1 MSRRGVDSLLQ
12 EARYS
17 RKSYTNTACHMRLE
31 VVDAPTRTAGELVY
45 RTEDFSFDIEPNP
58 GGGFASLLVNDLQ
71 LEMDQNGAV
80 FSVWGLCPHTSWVAA
95 KLTPP
100 ATRRAT
106 VKPFEFG
113 DEFVAGVGT
122 RLVAR
127 RLPVQAD
134 SVSGWVRI
142 GAEASSQTCVE
153 LLGGVLLE
161 ITEDGEFASLWL
173 RPQDFPRVA
182 RVGA

>member
-1 MSRRGVDSLLQ
+1 
-12 EARYS
+12 
-17 RKSYTNTACHMRLE
+17 MRLE

-80 FSVWGLCPHTSWVAA
+80 FSVWGLCPHTSWIAS

-100 ATRRAT
+100 TTRRAT
-106 VKPFEFG
+106 VRPTEFG
-113 DEFVAGVGT
+113 DEIVPGVGT
-122 RLVAR
+122 RLVAC
-127 RLPVQAD
+127 RLPVHAD

-142 GAEASSQTCVE
+142 GAEASSLNCVE
-153 LLGGVLLE
+153 LFGGVLLE

-173 RPQDFPRVA
+173 RPQDFPRIGRA
-182 RVGA
+182 GA